1 MTTLAHEVAN
11 RIASFGAIVNAPGT
25 GGLGFVVLERWP
37 VRPSGNPDNPIPG
50 ETKEAFDESRARKMK
65 RTIVVMD
72 QGEVSNPGRQAFDLR
87 RWDSFPLIYIFGETH
102 QNGKE
107 AVFAAYKLI
116 ESYLIG
122 WTANVD
128 GEKVG
133 FVPDNRLPLDDSED
147 FPESV
152 VQVCRFRA
160 TGTRKLVPIP

>member
-1 MTTLAHEVAN
+1 MTLAHEIAN
-11 RIASFGAIVNAPGT
+11 RIASFGAIVNPVGT

-37 VRPSGNPDNPIPG
+37 VRPSGNPANPIPG
-50 ETKEAFDESRARKMK
+50 ETPTAFDETRARKMK

-72 QGEVSNPGRQAFDLR
+72 QGEVSNPARQAFELR
-87 RWDSFPLIYIFGETH
+87 RWDSFPLIYIFAETH

-107 AVFAAYKLI
+107 AVGTAYLFI
-116 ESYLIG
+116 ERYLVG
-122 WTANVD
+122 WTATVD
-128 GEKVG
+128 GQKVG

-160 TGTRKLVPIP
+160 TGTRTIVPIP